1 MFNSSEFRQELL
13 QSGFDLKDYIYKDE
27 RIFSSRVYDEYKACF
42 ELFDYILNGLLFD
55 FSCRTFESNEELA
68 NYINKYKLY
77 IIFGYLDKSNNTIS
91 SLKEYEGKEPDEKF
105 NELLQKYLKEKNM
118 ALKLAKVLLERSEKK
133 SDDETF
139 KELYDI
145 YASTL
150 KKQKQLPIPDEYLK
164 SKEHQL

>member
-1 MFNSSEFRQELL
+1 M
-13 QSGFDLKDYIYKDE
+13 
-27 RIFSSRVYDEYKACF
+27 
-42 ELFDYILNGLLFD
+42 NGLLFD